1 MARRRKH
8 LISFSHFIFCAQKE
22 RPINWNKEFGRKAP
36 LNVEIGSGLGEFFI
50 GEAIRHPDRNFVGIE
65 LEWERVKKFLQK
77 IESKKGTL
85 GEKGPC
91 SNVRVLKVDAVVA
104 FERLFAPKTIHNIYC
119 LFPCP
124 WPKKKHIKHRLFSY
138 DFLRLLNSRL
148 IDKGEIKIV
157 TDSRPYYEWI
167 LENFDDTGFRKEE
180 NIIQP
185 KFNTKFER
193 KWCAQGQREF
203 FELHLIKNRHIAV
216 ALKKDVSLKVYFA
229 KGFDAEKFSL
239 DDIKGDTA
247 IIFKDFIFD
256 PLRKKGL
263 VYVIVGEKSIV
274 QSLRI
279 SVSKRPKGWRVAQAE
294 GDMSLPTPGVAL
306 AIEHV
311 YKAVIR
317 TTKT

>member
-1 MARRRKH
+1 MSRRREH
-8 LISFSHFIFCAQKE
+8 LISFSPFIFYAQRE

-36 LNVEIGSGLGEFFI
+36 LDVEIGSGLGEFFV

-65 LEWERVKKFLQK
+65 LEWERVKKFLHA
-77 IESKKGTL
+77 IESKKGTS
-85 GEKGPC
+85 GYN

-124 WPKKKHIKHRLFSY
+124 WPKRKHIKYRLFSC

-157 TDSRPYYEWI
+157 TDFRPYYEWI
-167 LENFDDTGFRKEE
+167 LENFAGTGFRKEE

-193 KWCAQGQREF
+193 KWRAQGQREF

-216 ALKKDVSLKVYFA
+216 ALKKDVSLRVYFA
-229 KGFDAEKFSL
+229 KSFDAEKFSL
-239 DDIKGDTA
+239 DNIKGATVM
-247 IIFKDFIFD
+247 IFKDFVFD
-256 PLRKKGL
+256 PLREKGL
-263 VYVIVGEKSIV
+263 VYVIVREKSIV

-311 YKAVIR
+311 YKAVMR
-317 TTKT
+317 TTKI